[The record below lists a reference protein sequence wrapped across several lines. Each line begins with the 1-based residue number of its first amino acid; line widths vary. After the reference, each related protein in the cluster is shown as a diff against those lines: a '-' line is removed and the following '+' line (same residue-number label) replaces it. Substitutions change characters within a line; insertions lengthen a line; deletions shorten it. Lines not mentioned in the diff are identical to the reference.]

1 VLSKIAKKTEASYCV
16 ASLVMPDGETV
27 KEVPMSYKGVWT
39 AKQVEKDGYHGQVSQ
54 FVYNGQ
60 IYKGVFMIYTA
71 TPKA

>member
-1 VLSKIAKKTEASYCV
+1 
-16 ASLVMPDGETV
+16 MPDGETT
-27 KEVPMSYKGVWT
+27 KEIPMSFKGVWT
-39 AKQVEKDGYHGQVSQ
+39 PKQVEKDGYHGQVSQ